1 MNLVREVLGP
11 RSKYDKS
18 LPYTYEARVPIF
30 EGSEEFNAYV
40 ADTICGLVEHLSA
53 NDIAPDE
60 VQIFEVY
67 EQGER
72 PVEVALFAS
81 ADNQWLF
88 KPDLCESFKTH
99 YPGHIEGG
107 HCTFED
113 RDDTCEGP

>member
-30 EGSEEFNAYV
+30 AGSEEFNAYV
-40 ADTICGLVEHLSA
+40 ADTICGLVECLSA
-53 NDIAPDE
+53 SDVSPDE

-67 EQGER
+67 EEGER

-81 ADNQWLF
+81 DDNQWLF
-88 KPDLCESFKTH
+88 RPHLCESFKAH

-113 RDDTCEGP
+113 RDGACEGP

>member
-1 MNLVREVLGP
+1 MNLVREVLGA

-67 EQGER
+67 EEGER
-72 PVEVALFAS
+72 PIEVALFAS

-88 KPDLCESFKTH
+88 KPDLCESFKSH